1 MVSELSGKG
10 FDSSTLPNQFQSQ
23 YQYHQFQNMYVYI
36 CSVRVARNM
45 GIAVMAS
52 MHIFQSATFTMTV
65 A

>member
-1 MVSELSGKG
+1 MVSKLSWRG
-10 FDSSTLPNQFQSQ
+10 FDYSTLPNQFQSQ
-23 YQYHQFQNMYVYI
+23 YQYHQFQNI
-36 CSVRVARNM
+36 CSVRVTRNM